1 MNRKLVPVLFILL
14 LFGVAEVFAASCPYC
29 GKQYGEPMPGDEARV
44 YELRREHE
52 ANCGARSSGEPLSGS
67 EMLQNISTIRTVHNE
82 AARKLTEVNKIAS
95 ELSGLSRNVFDSLR
109 PRERISIQK
118 ALIAATEQY
127 HSASAFHQRLENK
140 VHRMERE
147 LTDLQIKAAEEGKRL
162 VDIRQQLDLE
172 QASADSLQQQIK
184 AIEKELTIA
193 YESLSLLKTI
203 AADNAKATQGAR
215 REFWDSVGHLFKTKD
230 LGLPRDYLAPIKAG
244 TAVTQRRTRVVKE
257 QATVKI
263 IQPMVTTLPVVSS
276 VTGRFSSPMAALPA
290 PITDLPALGVLK
302 PTGENLKFRINQLIK
317 KTAKYRE
324 LSNRT
329 NELLIKSKQAKWQL
343 KASIAAQEHYEKQKT
358 ELDKKMDTYK
368 RKLGLCRWE
377 LGVRTAKARMYIM
390 DSYNQWKEG
399 QRWEALKKTF
409 ELMLRHEKLSST
421 VQSEIRFAYDLIQG
435 DLTHVP
441 VAVAAADDKGR
452 AKLSAQLQARFDDF
466 VKSTFNIQDDPLTG
480 KMKWIKGLMDT
491 LRGDWQQ

>member
-1 MNRKLVPVLFILL
+1 
-14 LFGVAEVFAASCPYC
+14 
-29 GKQYGEPMPGDEARV
+29 
-44 YELRREHE
+44 
-52 ANCGARSSGEPLSGS
+52 
-67 EMLQNISTIRTVHNE
+67 
-82 AARKLTEVNKIAS
+82 
-95 ELSGLSRNVFDSLR
+95 
-109 PRERISIQK
+109 
-118 ALIAATEQY
+118 
-127 HSASAFHQRLENK
+127 
-140 VHRMERE
+140 
-147 LTDLQIKAAEEGKRL
+147 
-162 VDIRQQLDLE
+162 
-172 QASADSLQQQIK
+172 
-184 AIEKELTIA
+184 
-193 YESLSLLKTI
+193 
-203 AADNAKATQGAR
+203 
-215 REFWDSVGHLFKTKD
+215 
-230 LGLPRDYLAPIKAG
+230 
-244 TAVTQRRTRVVKE
+244 
-257 QATVKI
+257 
-263 IQPMVTTLPVVSS
+263 
-276 VTGRFSSPMAALPA
+276 MAALPA